1 MESCLRSDSQRTTR
15 TRNDDRRS
23 RSVKIASPIVWQS
36 KDETKLRK
44 KRQFIEK
51 LSFAQIKVIMRDYG
65 LAIDDGEEAYESC
78 VHRLMLSRWI
88 PPRDAIRS
96 YQRMR
101 SKPVRTLSQK
111 REDRVRLCTLATV
124 GNLSIDEMKLWL
136 TRNGDA
142 IPDGEGEANRKDMAR
157 LIRNR
162 MRVTTPC
169 FRQKQPPKRPKKG
182 KKASFIIRRKPAVP
196 APVLAANSNVVA
208 RKLQLMAPAQNHH
221 SDATKFGCEAKE
233 PETPLTMFVQPQT
246 PLTNGFVTP
255 ITAQSDR
262 ACPRSALQTPCAAL
276 FTVHESTRKASHEC
290 GSHKA
295 LRSTNQHE
303 TPNIITPIQM
313 RMQTP
318 MPCKLS
324 CARRQSL
331 ESPMMNLLET
341 AGFEECKDEEETDH
355 IQQNRRMSGG
365 FLGALEWD

>member
-1 MESCLRSDSQRTTR
+1 
-15 TRNDDRRS
+15 
-23 RSVKIASPIVWQS
+23 
-36 KDETKLRK
+36 
-44 KRQFIEK
+44 
-51 LSFAQIKVIMRDYG
+51 
-65 LAIDDGEEAYESC
+65 
-78 VHRLMLSRWI
+78 ML
-88 PPRDAIRS
+88 
-96 YQRMR
+96 
-101 SKPVRTLSQK
+101 SKPVRIASQK
-111 REDRVRLCTLATV
+111 REDRVRLCIPATV
-124 GNLSIDEMKLWL
+124 DNLSIDEMKLWL
-136 TRNGDA
+136 ARDGDT
-142 IPDGEGEANRKDMAR
+142 ITYGESQANRKDMAR

-162 MRVTTPC
+162 MSVTTPR

-182 KKASFIIRRKPAVP
+182 KKAITLRKPAVP
-196 APVLAANSNVVA
+196 APVLATNSNGVA
-208 RKLQLMAPAQNHH
+208 RKLQLMTPAQNHH
-221 SDATKFGCEAKE
+221 SDATKFKCEAKE

-246 PLTNGFVTP
+246 PLTNGNLFVTP

-262 ACPRSALQTPCAAL
+262 ACPRSVLQTPCAAL
-276 FTVHESTRKASHEC
+276 FTVHESTHKASHEC

-295 LRSTNQHE
+295 LRPTNQHE

-331 ESPMMNLLET
+331 ESPVMNLLET